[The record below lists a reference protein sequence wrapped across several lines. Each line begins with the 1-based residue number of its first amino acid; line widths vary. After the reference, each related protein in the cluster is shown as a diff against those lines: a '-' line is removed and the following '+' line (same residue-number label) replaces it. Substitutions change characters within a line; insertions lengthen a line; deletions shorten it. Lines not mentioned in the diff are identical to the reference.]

1 MELNARME
9 IEWAICEVEPFQLC
23 LAVSNN
29 RLVFVGGDAKGEAEL
44 YQWFRQSKTKVHYCY
59 NHSITKEYAT
69 QLEVAL
75 RGEVTRLVVEMSG
88 TAFQQAVWSALQTIP
103 YGETRSYSDI
113 AALINR
119 PTATRAVATAIAK
132 NPLTILIPCHRVIA
146 KNGHLAGY
154 RGGIAMKKQLLHI
167 EAQNKGIM

>member
-1 MELNARME
+1 MK
-9 IEWAICEVEPFQLC
+9 IEWAICEIGPFQLC
-23 LAVSNN
+23 LAVSNK
-29 RLVFVGGDAKGEAEL
+29 RLVFVGGDDRGGVEL
-44 YQWFRQSKTKVHYCY
+44 YQWFSQSKTTVRFCY
-59 NHSITKEYAT
+59 NHSIIKDYAT
-69 QLEVAL
+69 QLAAAM
-75 RGEVTRLVVEMSG
+75 RGEVTRLVSEVPG
-88 TAFQQAVWSALQTIP
+88 TAFQQSVWSALQTIP

-119 PTATRAVATAIAK
+119 PTAIRAVATAIAK

-146 KNGHLAGY
+146 KNGRYGGY